1 MAIDGLQ
8 WRRWRCFA
16 PLLILPA
23 SMVLGADTSPKTIE
37 ATYIL
42 QMQKFVTVGPSPHV
56 PKMFCYYERPGVPLD
71 ESVGQQIESY
81 LRAHLADNSPSV
93 KRFEAVRG
101 LSGCDVFYI
110 PADEESYIGNILAAL
125 GDILDADGKRGG
137 ALHPPWR
144 HDRLRRGRRPSHQDR
159 GQSRQRPSKAGA
171 YRRLALGDHAAG
183 NRSLNW

>member
-125 GDILDADGKRGG
+125 GASSTLTVSGAEHFILRGG
-137 ALHPPWR
+137 MIGFVEDEDHRIKIEANLDNARAKQVHI
-144 HDRLRRGRRPSHQDR
+144 DASLLEIMLRVIGR
-159 GQSRQRPSKAGA
+159 
-171 YRRLALGDHAAG
+171 
-183 NRSLNW
+183 